1 MVSRMGNHIQNQQAK
16 PCEVRI
22 LLESKD
28 RRKKVLFIDFKE
40 KTMYVAHVLE
50 VLKFE
55 DEYFDPLAMKLNKM
69 YIKASIPISIG
80 NTEELNAMLKDYRIV
95 DGEIFYEVWN
105 RKL

>member
-1 MVSRMGNHIQNQQAK
+1 
-16 PCEVRI
+16 
-22 LLESKD
+22 
-28 RRKKVLFIDFKE
+28 
-40 KTMYVAHVLE
+40 
-50 VLKFE
+50 
-55 DEYFDPLAMKLNKM
+55 MKLNKM